1 MLFEIETDKSL
12 EQIDAGIRAAA
23 ANHKFGVLGVHDLRE
38 AMANKGVAFEN
49 TCLVYEVCNPHQ
61 AKKILERNS
70 GFSSLLP
77 CRISVYGLNGR
88 TKLSTVLPTELAK
101 LFGGAE
107 LEPIALEVEEAVK
120 SIMEETAR

>member
-1 MLFEIETDKSL
+1 MFEIQTDKST
-12 EQIDAGIRAAA
+12 EKIDESIRAAA
-23 ANHKFGVLGVHDLRE
+23 ANHQFGVLGVHDLRE
-38 AMANKGVAFEN
+38 AMAKKGVAFED

-61 AKKILERNS
+61 AKKVLELNS

-77 CRISVYGLNGR
+77 CRISVYGSKGR

-107 LEPIALEVEEAVK
+107 LEPIALEVEAAVK
-120 SIMEETAR
+120 AIMEETAK